1 MTQVSQS
8 EMRSALQAA
17 NPLFPPGSEQ
27 QSRFSAGG
35 TSPSA
40 AAAAA
45 AARSQLVGASQ
56 AAAQRG
62 SPAAGPARG
71 ATASQGAP
79 LELPAAAPAAPA
91 ADSQLQVIP
100 ETAEEGGSTPP
111 AIGVGAA
118 GIAAAVAN
126 AAAAGGEAT
135 AAPQPGPGSA
145 VGGDWDA
152 SQLSLSLTGQASA
165 QNADTPRPQIYMQPA
180 QDVTNAG
187 AQGLG
192 YLLGYPETLNLA
204 PSVLTASFAPEA
216 ATQLEQPASLR
227 QPAAAAI
234 VLASD
239 SMAQPAE
246 ALLALAPAPGA
257 AAAAAASPVATPR
270 GGDKPLLGST
280 GSETQ
285 DMQQEEE
292 APGGDAANGEAEV
305 PSLCHFYCDCA
316 VMFETRMDRTPANDS
331 WQAKLQPVRCPLVP
345 SNGCFSCLLN
355 LQTSI

>member
-1 MTQVSQS
+1 
-8 EMRSALQAA
+8 MRSALQAA
-17 NPLFPPGSEQ
+17 NPLFPPGSQ
-27 QSRFSAGG
+27 RQSRFSAGG

-40 AAAAA
+40 AAAVA

-56 AAAQRG
+56 AAAQGG

-71 ATASQGAP
+71 ATASQRAP
-79 LELPAAAPAAPA
+79 LESPAAAPAAPA
-91 ADSQLQVIP
+91 ADSRLQVIS
-100 ETAEEGGSTPP
+100 ETAEEGGSTPS

-118 GIAAAVAN
+118 GMAAAVAD

-135 AAPQPGPGSA
+135 AASQPGPGSA

-192 YLLGYPETLNLA
+192 YPETLHLA

-216 ATQLEQPASLR
+216 ATQLEQPASMW
-227 QPAAAAI
+227 QPAAAAV

-257 AAAAAASPVATPR
+257 AAASGAAAAASPVAAPR

-285 DMQQEEE
+285 DMQQEE

-305 PSLCHFYCDCA
+305 PSLCQLNVTA
-316 VMFETRMDRTPANDS
+316 R
-331 WQAKLQPVRCPLVP
+331 
-345 SNGCFSCLLN
+345 SCSKRAW
-355 LQTSI
+355 T